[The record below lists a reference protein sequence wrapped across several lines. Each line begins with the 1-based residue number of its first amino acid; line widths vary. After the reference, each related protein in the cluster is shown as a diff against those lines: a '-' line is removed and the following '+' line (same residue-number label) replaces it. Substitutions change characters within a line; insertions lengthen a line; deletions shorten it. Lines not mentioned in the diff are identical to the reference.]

1 MIDDD
6 HSLARVGVS
15 VGAHL
20 AGTVSAAEDV
30 MVVDEGASVQI
41 EEEARVLVV
50 PYSAYHL
57 LGGSIGYTVERCG
70 CNHCKNDMR
79 KLFLIAAYA
88 FAVSVCR
95 GPCGYVAVDVGFA
108 VPYPRASVH
117 LHLSVAKDVGIG
129 AIAVCVL
136 ASEHLVCCVLFVVDA
151 HVAVSATVY
160 AVAEHTALDVYERV
174 AVNRAVGTAAVYV
187 APYVGHDVV
196 LVCIV
201 AWLAVGYVYERIAV
215 DASDVFIMVSL
226 CLRQTLATAIHI
238 AEYGA
243 AGDVDERAV
252 AHSLIADEC
261 TVGLI
266 ERCYAA
272 KRVG

>member
-6 HSLARVGVS
+6 HSLARVGIGVD
-15 VGAHL
+15 AHL

-30 MVVDEGASVQI
+30 MVVGEGASVQI

-57 LGGSIGYTVERCG
+57 LGCSIGYVVERCG
-70 CNHCKNDMR
+70 SNHCKDEMR
-79 KLFLIAAYA
+79 KLFLIVAYTL
-88 FAVSVCR
+88 AVSVCR

-117 LHLSVAKDVGIG
+117 LHLSVTKDVGIG

-136 ASEHLVCCVLFVVDA
+136 ASEHLVCCFLLVVDA
-151 HVAVSATVY
+151 HVAISAAVD
-160 AVAEHTALDVYERV
+160 AVAEHAALDVHERV
-174 AVNRAVGTAAVYV
+174 AVNRAVGTAAVDV
-187 APYVGHDVV
+187 APYVWHDVV

-201 AWLAVGYVYERIAV
+201 AWLAVGDVYKGVAV
-215 DASDVFIMVSL
+215 DASYVFIMVSL

-261 TVGLI
+261 AVGLI
-266 ERCYAA
+266 ECCYAA